1 MGDKTCE
8 VCGASVAG
16 INSFCISCG
25 ACLSPPETGADPRS
39 PLLTGGVRDAHGEFL
54 TWHKKIPLITNPY
67 LVLQCIALPILAPL
81 PIALILVA
89 VTGGD
94 WEIMILFLIVGA
106 ALAVLMLVIMLCLQV
121 ATGGGLETE
130 FFISNEGAA
139 HKAGTTTRALNSISL
154 GGSAALGSTAG
165 SGAGLIAVSQENNVL
180 LWSDVRY
187 IAVYPRVLSVV
198 LRPKWLINPVVLY
211 CTKDNFPAV
220 LSLVKKY
227 APPVAATGL

>member
-1 MGDKTCE
+1 M
-8 VCGASVAG
+8 
-16 INSFCISCG
+16 
-25 ACLSPPETGADPRS
+25 
-39 PLLTGGVRDAHGEFL
+39 RDAPGEFL
-54 TWHKKIPLITNPY
+54 AWQRKIPLITNPY
-67 LVLQCIALPILAPL
+67 LVLQCIALPLLAPL

-94 WEIMILFLIVGA
+94 WEIMTLFLIVGA
-106 ALAVLMLVIMLCLQV
+106 ALAVLMLIIMLVLQV

-130 FFISNEGAA
+130 FFIGNGGVA
-139 HKAGTTTRALNSISL
+139 HKAGTTTRVLNRISTI
-154 GGSAALGSTAG
+154 GGSAALGSAAG

-180 LWSDVRY
+180 LWGDVWY

-198 LRPKWLINPVVLY
+198 IRSKWLINPVVLY
-211 CTKDNFPAV
+211 CTKDNFPLV